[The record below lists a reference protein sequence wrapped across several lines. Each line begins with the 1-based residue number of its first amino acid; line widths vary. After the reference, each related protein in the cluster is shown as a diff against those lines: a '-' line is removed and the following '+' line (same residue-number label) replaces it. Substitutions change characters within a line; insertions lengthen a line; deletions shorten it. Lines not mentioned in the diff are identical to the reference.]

1 MKKLHF
7 SRANDLSKLHDELLA
22 AIPTLQK
29 LTSGSAPNDLVQNL
43 PDSMVVE
50 GWNEDIWLTVADDAD
65 EAAIQVVVDAHTL

>member
-7 SRANDLSKLHDELLA
+7 SRSNDLSKLHDELLA

-29 LTSGSAPNDLVQNL
+29 LTSGSAPSDWIQNL

-65 EAAIQVVVDAHTL
+65 EAAIQVVVEAHTP